1 MLEFAAAA
9 AVFVAVAGTASYLF
23 LRAPAK
29 RSVEQRL
36 GALSQAPSAPGV
48 DASGVLRRET
58 GTFGFMRAI
67 TGGGRAE
74 RAARDLQQAGLA
86 LKVSEYYLL
95 RMLLAALV
103 AMLMLLLSKFST
115 FGVLLSVGGGAVG
128 FMIPAVYAAWL
139 RGRRI
144 SQLNS
149 QLVEALQLISNS
161 LRSGFAFTQSVE
173 MAVRQLESPMK
184 EELERFLQDN
194 ALGAR
199 SDEALRNLVERTGS
213 YDIEMMVTVILV
225 QRTTGGNLSE
235 ILDNVA
241 ETIRERERL
250 QGEIRALTAS
260 QRLTGMILSVYPL
273 LLGALFTLIA
283 YDLMKVLWET
293 ETGRVLL
300 GIAAILQVLG
310 FIVIRRVLRLDV

>member
-1 MLEFAAAA
+1 
-9 AVFVAVAGTASYLF
+9 
-23 LRAPAK
+23 
-29 RSVEQRL
+29 
-36 GALSQAPSAPGV
+36 
-48 DASGVLRRET
+48 
-58 GTFGFMRAI
+58 MRAI

-95 RMLLAALV
+95 RMLLAALL
-103 AMLMLLLSKFST
+103 AMLMLLLAKFST
-115 FGVLLSVGGGAVG
+115 VGVLLSVGGGAVG

-199 SDEALRNLVERTGS
+199 SDEALRNLLERTGS